1 MEKKAA
7 QNKRKT
13 GEILTNIFLTPEIG
27 VLIPIVILC
36 VVTSFINKNFMT
48 WKYFSGI
55 FMGSIFIGAASLG
68 QGFAAIAGEV
78 DLSVGMNGCL
88 AGIMTAVA
96 CARWNLG
103 LVPCLLI
110 GLASGGLVGFINGYL
125 TCKMKLSSWIT
136 TLATQFICQGLSVTI
151 SQGEPISI
159 KALGTSTFTRARP
172 LGLSWL
178 FFIFIGLVVLCDVLI
193 RHTRYGYKLR
203 AVGGNPNA
211 ATMAGI
217 NVDRVKNG
225 DCGRAC
231 GHGRHFRH
239 AERRDGQREFRRRT
253 RIQNDHLRQYR
264 RHDGGLGIDVRRGAG
279 RNAVPCIVVC
289 AAHPEGGYESSAGS
303 DRSDSGAGSASRH
316 SEKARGSAPDR
327 SIGGTGL

>member
-13 GEILTNIFLTPEIG
+13 GEILTNVFLTPEIG

-110 GLASGGLVGFINGYL
+110 GLASGGLVGFINGCL

-159 KALGTSTFTRARP
+159 KALGTSMFTRARP

-217 NVDRVKNG
+217 NVDRVKIIAMVIAGVLAATGGIFDVLNAATANANFG
-225 DCGRAC
+225 G
-231 GHGRHFRH
+231 G
-239 AERRDGQREFRRRT
+239 REFRT
-253 RIQNDHLRQYR
+253 IICVNI
-264 RHDGGLGIDVRRGAG
+264 GGMMAGSGSMFGVGLGVMLFHVLWYALRILKVDTNLQLVLIGLILVLAVLLDIQRKRVEARRIVR
-279 RNAVPCIVVC
+279 
-289 AAHPEGGYESSAGS
+289 
-303 DRSDSGAGSASRH
+303 
-316 SEKARGSAPDR
+316 
-327 SIGGTGL
+327 